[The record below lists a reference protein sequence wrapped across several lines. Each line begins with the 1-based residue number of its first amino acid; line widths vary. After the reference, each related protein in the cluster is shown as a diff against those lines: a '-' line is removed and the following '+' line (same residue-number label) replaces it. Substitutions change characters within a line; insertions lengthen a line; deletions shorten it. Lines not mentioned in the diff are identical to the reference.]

1 MRFFQ
6 RAAGVAAVACVL
18 APAGPA
24 LGQLNQTPADQLR
37 QMAEIIQNHGAPALD
52 HLRRSV
58 EGSKQCL
65 MTDKSLRSRHLA
77 AHGKTVGSVMYDGKT
92 FFIEENI
99 TSSAKRGTY
108 HLSKTFEA
116 TLRGNVVEITEP
128 SPVVL
133 LEITPNSPKKT
144 PSLEEINGA
153 PNSIRDAYYAHNTLE
168 ELFNAMR
175 VAVYGACLNV
185 EPPSQGDRAS
195 VYGGLSVAG
204 VFSGQS
210 TFQM

>member
-6 RAAGVAAVACVL
+6 RAAGVAVVACVL
-18 APAGPA
+18 APVAPA
-24 LGQLNQTPADQLR
+24 LGQSNPTPAEQLR
-37 QMAEIIQNHGAPALD
+37 EMAEIIQANGTPASDDLGG
-52 HLRRSV
+52 LV
-58 EGSKQCL
+58 AGSKQCST
-65 MTDKSLRSRHLA
+65 TDINLRRRQLI

-99 TSSAKRGTY
+99 TSSAERGTY
-108 HLSKTFEA
+108 HLSKTFKA

-185 EPPSQGDRAS
+185 EPPSPSDRAS
-195 VYGGLSVAG
+195 VDGGLSVAG
-204 VFSGQS
+204 AFSGRS
-210 TFQM
+210 IFSM

>member
-65 MTDKSLRSRHLA
+65 ITDSALRSSQ
-77 AHGKTVGSVMYDGKT
+77 VVSDGT
-92 FFIEENI
+92 NILTEERI
-99 TSSAKRGTY
+99 TSFGNKGTY
-108 HLSKTFEA
+108 HLSKTFKA

-133 LEITPNSPKKT
+133 LEITPNSPKKI

-153 PNSIRDAYYAHNTLE
+153 PNSIRDAYYAQNTLG

-185 EPPSQGDRAS
+185 EPPSPSDRAS

>member
-1 MRFFQ
+1 MGFLQ
-6 RAAGVAAVACVL
+6 RAFSAACACVL
-18 APAGPA
+18 ILPTGSA
-24 LGQLNQTPADQLR
+24 LGQSNQTPADQLR

-65 MTDKSLRSRHLA
+65 ITDSALRSSQ
-77 AHGKTVGSVMYDGKT
+77 VVSDGTKILT
-92 FFIEENI
+92 EERI
-99 TSSAKRGTY
+99 TSFGNKGTY
-108 HLSKTFEA
+108 YLSRTFKA
-116 TLRGNVVEITEP
+116 TPKGQGVEITEP

-133 LEITPNSPKKT
+133 LEITPNSPKKI

-153 PNSIRDAYYAHNTLE
+153 PNSIRDAYYAQNTLG

-185 EPPSQGDRAS
+185 EPPSPSDRAS
-195 VYGGLSVAG
+195 VDGGLSVAG
-204 VFSGQS
+204 AFSGRS
-210 TFQM
+210 IFSM